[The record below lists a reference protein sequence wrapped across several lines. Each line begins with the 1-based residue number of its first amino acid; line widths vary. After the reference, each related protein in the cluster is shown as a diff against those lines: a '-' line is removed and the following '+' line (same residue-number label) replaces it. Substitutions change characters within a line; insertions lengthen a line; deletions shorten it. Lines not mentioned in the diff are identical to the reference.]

1 MSVSDQ
7 TPSPSDASL
16 GELVAKMSEQTA
28 RLVRDEVR
36 LAQAE
41 IAQKGKKM
49 GVGAGLFGLAGV
61 VALLGVG
68 TLVAAAI
75 LGLALVVAGWA
86 AALIVA
92 GALLAVAGMAA
103 LAGKKDIR
111 AAAPPAPT
119 EAARSAR
126 ADIAAVKEGVRS

>member
-7 TPSPSDASL
+7 PSSSPDL
-16 GELVAKMSEQTA
+16 TIGELVAKMSEQTA

-41 IAQKGKKM
+41 MAQKGKRV
-49 GVGAGLFGLAGV
+49 GVGAGLFGVAGV
-61 VALLGVG
+61 VALLGAG

-75 LGLALVVAGWA
+75 LALALVVASWA

-92 GALLAVAGMAA
+92 AALLAIAGPAA
-103 LAGKKDIR
+103 LAAKKDISQ
-111 AAAPPAPT
+111 AAPPVPT
-119 EAARSAR
+119 EAARSAK
-126 ADIAAVKEGVRS
+126 ADIAAVKEGIRS